1 MPRYQF
7 QAQPD
12 APYSFEDLLLDAER
26 TGIRD
31 PGEAM
36 LTVLECVRVPGLN
49 AARIRGDSRWN
60 PCRCPKQL
68 LPFLR
73 HICKAGQWGVNLE
86 IRIDRCRGCAQSV
99 E

>member
-12 APYSFEDLLLDAER
+12 ASYSFEDFLLDAER

-36 LTVLECVRVPGLN
+36 LTVLERVRVPGLN
-49 AARIRGDSRWN
+49 PARIRGDSRLN
-60 PCRCPKQL
+60 PCGRPEQL

-73 HICKAGQWGVNLE
+73 YICEEGQWGVNLE
-86 IRIDRCRGCAQSV
+86 IRID
-99 E
+99 

>member
-12 APYSFEDLLLDAER
+12 APYSFEDFLLDAEG

-36 LTVLECVRVPGLN
+36 LTVLERVRVPGVN
-49 AARIRGDSRWN
+49 AARIRGDSRLN
-60 PCRCPKQL
+60 PSGRLGQL

-73 HICKAGQWGVNLE
+73 HICADGQWGVNLE
-86 IRIDRCRGCAQSV
+86 IRID
-99 E
+99 